1 MNLFEMVSFCLSYI
15 TNAIYFLIP
24 SSIIGTTSVLRSLT
38 YKPSNISLPI
48 LYEGKDGIEWT
59 YNDLLINLQSNNVD
73 SATILDNRDFILTI
87 DKKYE
92 DDIILFEN
100 IHVIKTMPSIT
111 ESIIQRLN
119 EYRVTYDISSYDI
132 SSHGSNQLYGYIW
145 TAVRLLCTYMAFM
158 FCMNFIRIIV
168 MKNNPLNSITNMGNI
183 STDLVKPTM
192 INTMFHDVA
201 GCDEAKF
208 ELTEIIDFLK
218 APEKFVNAGAKIP
231 AGVLLEGPPGTGK
244 TLLARATAGEANVS
258 FIPVSGSQFIEMF
271 VGVGASRVRQLFE
284 LAEENKPCIIFIDEI
299 DTIGR
304 QRGSGFAGGNDERE
318 QTLNQILTSMDG
330 FSKKNGIIVL
340 AATNRADI
348 LDSALTRPGRFDRK
362 INIGLPDIVGRKQI
376 MNVHFN
382 DKKLSNDVDFDEFAA
397 LTAGFSGADIA
408 NLANEAAILS
418 VRYNEPFINNKCISD
433 AFEKITIGL
442 PKKDEI
448 REGEVMELVAYHEAG
463 HTMMVKLFDDFFDL
477 RKVTINSNHNG
488 AGGYTLFTPK
498 ERYANYPT
506 KKFMLANIIVALGG
520 RAAEVML
527 YKQDNDEDIN
537 YSDDILFPKVNDLQI
552 TTGASNDLKQAHSIA
567 RRYVSLFGLGKHI
580 GVYDSR
586 MEETSH
592 MSEYTKE
599 TIDKEVKE
607 MVKYAY
613 MRALD
618 ILKCNEDAFHN
629 LGKILLEKTVV
640 DSCDLQEIN
649 VTYHKDCISNK

>member
-1 MNLFEMVSFCLSYI
+1 MNLFDMISFCLSYTI
-15 TNAIYFLIP
+15 NAICFLIP
-24 SSIIGTTSVLRSLT
+24 SSLMAMVVSRSIT
-38 YKPSNISLPI
+38 YKPSDITLPT
-48 LYEGKDGIEWT
+48 LYEGTNGTEWT
-59 YNDLLINLQSNNVD
+59 YSDLLLNLKSNNVD
-73 SATILDNRDFILTI
+73 SVTILDNRDMILTI
-87 DKKYE
+87 DKNYI
-92 DDIILFEN
+92 DNTILVDN
-100 IHVIKTMPSIT
+100 VHIIKTLPSIT
-111 ESIIQRLN
+111 ENIIQRLN

-132 SSHGSNQLYGYIW
+132 MSHGSNYLYGYIW
-145 TAVRLLCTYMAFM
+145 SALRLLFTYMAFM
-158 FCMNFIRIIV
+158 FCMNIIRIIV

-218 APEKFVNAGAKIP
+218 APEKFANAGAKIP

-330 FSKKNGIIVL
+330 FNKKNGIIVL

-362 INIGLPDIVGRKQI
+362 IGIGLPDIAGRKQI
-376 MNVHFN
+376 MDVHFKN
-382 DKKLSNDVDFDEFAA
+382 KKLSNDVDFDEFAA

-477 RKVTINSNHNG
+477 RKVTITSNHNG

-527 YKQDNDEDIN
+527 YKQDTYEDIN
-537 YSDDILFPKVNDLQI
+537 YSDNILFPKVNDLQI

-613 MRALD
+613 VRALD

-649 VTYHKDCISNK
+649 VTYHKDYISNK

>member
-183 STDLVKPTM
+183 NTELVKPDM

>member
-1 MNLFEMVSFCLSYI
+1 MNLFERISLCMSYI
-15 TNAIYFLIP
+15 TSPICFFIP
-24 SSIIGTTSVLRSLT
+24 SSLMAMVVNHSIT
-38 YKPSNISLPI
+38 YKPSDITLPT
-48 LYEGKDGIEWT
+48 LYEGTNGIEWT
-59 YNDLLINLQSNNVD
+59 YSDLLLNLKSNNVD
-73 SATILDNRDFILTI
+73 SVTILDNRDMILTI
-87 DKKYE
+87 DKNYI
-92 DDIILFEN
+92 DNTILVDN
-100 IHVIKTMPSIT
+100 VHIIKTLPSIT
-111 ESIIQRLN
+111 ENIIQRLN
-119 EYRVTYDISSYDI
+119 EYQVTYDISSYDI
-132 SSHGSNQLYGYIW
+132 TSHGSNYLYGYIW
-145 TAVRLLCTYMAFM
+145 SALRLLFTYIAFM
-158 FCMNFIRIIV
+158 FCMNIIRLII
-168 MKNNPLNSITNMGNI
+168 MKNNPLNTLTNMGNI
-183 STDLVKPTM
+183 STDLVKPDA
-192 INTMFHDVA
+192 INTMFNDVA

-218 APEKFVNAGAKIP
+218 GPEKFVNAGAKIP

-284 LAEENKPCIIFIDEI
+284 LAEEHKPCIIFIDEI

-330 FSKKNGIIVL
+330 FNKKNGIIVL

-348 LDSALTRPGRFDRK
+348 LDNALTRPGRFDRK
-362 INIGLPDIVGRKQI
+362 IVIGLPDIAGRKQI
-376 MNVHFN
+376 MNVHFKN
-382 DKKLSNDVDFDEFAA
+382 KLLSDDVDFDEFAA
-397 LTAGFSGADIA
+397 LTSGFSGADIA

-418 VRYNEPFINNKCISD
+418 VRYRESYISNKCISD

-448 REGEVMELVAYHEAG
+448 RETEVLELVAYHEAG

-477 RKVTINSNHNG
+477 RKVTITSNHNG

-527 YKQDNDEDIN
+527 YKKDTDEDVN
-537 YSDDILFPKVNDLQI
+537 YSDDVLFPKVNDLYI

-580 GVYDSR
+580 GLYDSR

-613 MRALD
+613 VRALD
-618 ILKCNEDAFHN
+618 IIKCNEDAFHN
-629 LGKILLEKTVV
+629 LGKILLEKPIA
-640 DSCDLQEIN
+640 DPDDLREIN

>member
-132 SSHGSNQLYGYIW
+132 MSHGSNYLYGYIW
-145 TAVRLLCTYMAFM
+145 SALRLLFMYMAFM

-183 STDLVKPTM
+183 NTELVKPDM
-192 INTMFHDVA
+192 INTMFNDVA

-208 ELTEIIDFLK
+208 ELTEIIHFLK

>member
-1 MNLFEMVSFCLSYI
+1 MAMV
-15 TNAIYFLIP
+15 ARR
-24 SSIIGTTSVLRSLT
+24 SIT
-38 YKPSNISLPI
+38 YKPSDITLPT
-48 LYEGKDGIEWT
+48 LYEGTNGIEWT
-59 YNDLLINLQSNNVD
+59 YSDLLLNLKSNNVD
-73 SATILDNRDFILTI
+73 SVTILDNRDMILTVDKNYI
-87 DKKYE
+87 DNT
-92 DDIILFEN
+92 ILVDN
-100 IHVIKTMPSIT
+100 VHIIKTLPSIT
-111 ESIIQRLN
+111 ENIIQRLN

-132 SSHGSNQLYGYIW
+132 MSHGSNYLYGYIW
-145 TAVRLLCTYMAFM
+145 SALRLLFTYMAFM
-158 FCMNFIRIIV
+158 FCMNIIRIIV

-183 STDLVKPTM
+183 STDLVKPNM
-192 INTMFHDVA
+192 INTTFHDVA

-218 APEKFVNAGAKIP
+218 GPEKFANAGAKIP

-330 FSKKNGIIVL
+330 FNKKNGIIVL

-362 INIGLPDIVGRKQI
+362 IGIGLPDIVGRTQI
-376 MNVHFN
+376 MDVHFKN
-382 DKKLSNDVDFDEFAA
+382 KKLSNDVDFDEFAA

-418 VRYNEPFINNKCISD
+418 VRYSEPFINNKCISD

-448 REGEVMELVAYHEAG
+448 REGEVLELVAYHEAG

-477 RKVTINSNHNG
+477 RKVTITSNHNG

-527 YKQDNDEDIN
+527 YKHDTDEDIN
-537 YSDDILFPKVNDLQI
+537 YSDDILFPKVDDLQI

-613 MRALD
+613 VRALD

-629 LGKILLEKTVV
+629 LGKILLKKTVV

>member
-183 STDLVKPTM
+183 NTELVKPDM

-442 PKKDEI
+442 PKKHEI

>member
-183 STDLVKPTM
+183 NTELVKPDM

-304 QRGSGFAGGNDERE
+304 QRGSGFAGGNNERE

>member
-1 MNLFEMVSFCLSYI
+1 MNIIEIVLKILSSLFRPYI
-15 TNAIYFLIP
+15 RKA
-24 SSIIGTTSVLRSLT
+24 LT
-38 YKPSNISLPI
+38 YKPGDITLPT
-48 LYEGKDGIEWT
+48 LYEGKNGPEWT
-59 YNDLLINLQSNNVD
+59 YNDLLLNLQSNNVD

-87 DKKYE
+87 DKNYE
-92 DDIILFEN
+92 AGTILDVN
-100 IHVIKTMPSIT
+100 VHVIKTLPSIT
-111 ESIIQRLN
+111 ESIIQELN
-119 EYRVTYDISSYDI
+119 KHHITFDISSYDI
-132 SSHGSNQLYGYIW
+132 LSHGSNPLYGYIW
-145 TAVRLLCTYMAFM
+145 WALRFLFMYMIFM
-158 FCMNFIRIIV
+158 FCMNFIRIVV
-168 MKNNPLNSITNMGNI
+168 MKNNPLNAITNMGNI
-183 STDLVKPTM
+183 NTELVKPDM
-192 INTMFHDVA
+192 INTMFIDVA

-231 AGVLLEGPPGTGK
+231 SGVLLEGPPGTGK

-304 QRGSGFAGGNDERE
+304 QRGSGYAGGNDERE

-330 FSKKNGIIVL
+330 FNKKNGIIVL

-362 INIGLPDIVGRKQI
+362 ITIGLPDIVGRKQI
-376 MNVHFN
+376 MNVHFKN
-382 DKKLSNDVDFDEFAA
+382 KTVRPDDVDFDEFAA

-418 VRYNEPFINNKCISD
+418 VRYNEPYINNKCISD

-448 REGEVMELVAYHEAG
+448 RETEVLELVAYHEAG

-477 RKVTINSNHNG
+477 RKVTIKSNSNG

-527 YKQDNDEDIN
+527 YNEDTDEDIN
-537 YSDDILFPKVNDLQI
+537 YSDDVLFPKMNDLQI

-580 GVYDSR
+580 GVYDS
-586 MEETSH
+586 MSDETRH

-613 MRALD
+613 GRALD

-629 LGKILLEKTVV
+629 LGKLLLDKSVV
-640 DSCDLQEIN
+640 DSKDLQEIN
-649 VTYHKDCISNK
+649 VYYHSNCIAHK

>member
-183 STDLVKPTM
+183 NTELVKPDM

-527 YKQDNDEDIN
+527 YKQDTDEDIN